1 MSAHRIAW
9 LDFCADAVRLGLEAQ
24 SVIGLRVVKAAFGG
38 PAAQAE
44 AHLMIAEKTQTAL
57 DAHFLFARS
66 LIAGQAHLAP
76 ARALSLYRR
85 RVQANQRRL
94 TRGG

>member
-1 MSAHRIAW
+1 MSAHRNAW
-9 LDFCADAVRLGLEAQ
+9 LDLCSDAVRLGLEAQ
-24 SVIGLRVVKAAFGG
+24 SVIGLRVAKAAFGG

-44 AHLMIAEKTQTAL
+44 AHLMIAEKTKTAI
-57 DAHFLFARS
+57 DAQMLFARS

-85 RVQANQRRL
+85 RVKANQRRL
-94 TRGG
+94 IRGG

>member
-38 PAAQAE
+38 PACAQFLGNGAIL
-44 AHLMIAEKTQTAL
+44 ANTQTLKAVTKAETA
-57 DAHFLFARS
+57 D
-66 LIAGQAHLAP
+66 
-76 ARALSLYRR
+76 ARAQLNSIMSSG
-85 RVQANQRRL
+85 N
-94 TRGG
+94 